1 MSFNSLIKSRIVAHL
16 ASERRLLNRR
26 DRAERR
32 RQRRNAAHEVD
43 YFHDVADPYAHLT
56 AQVLQ
61 RLEARYDIVLRP
73 HLISCPPD
81 GATPA
86 RAALQAYS
94 RLDATRLAV
103 HAGLDFPDMPTSPT
117 PERIDK
123 ARSLIAAALDQ
134 PDFAETAVAVGAAL
148 WQGAILPDKP
158 EADPRTAMSQADA
171 LLARRGHYLGAT
183 FFYAGEWY
191 WGIDRLHY
199 LEDRLRE
206 LGAGTDDSCENLL
219 FEPPFPDFQAPNRPD
234 QARSDIDIEMFGS
247 FRSPYSWI
255 AFDRVRALACAW
267 GVGFCF
273 RPVLPMLMRGLAVPR
288 QKSLYILGDVAREA
302 RRMGIPFGRACDP
315 LGRAVERGYALI
327 GHAREAGRLNDYVS
341 SYLRGVW
348 ADGIDANTDQG
359 LSRIVERAG
368 LDWGQ
373 ARPWLRDEGWR
384 VEVEQ
389 NRQELTDLG
398 LWGVPSFRVGETY
411 FWGQDRLWLLE
422 AAISKSS

>member
-32 RQRRNAAHEVD
+32 RQRRKAAHVVD

-61 RLEARYDIVLRP
+61 RLRARYDIVLQP
-73 HLISCPPD
+73 HLISRPPD

-86 RAALQAYS
+86 RVALQAYS
-94 RLDATRLAV
+94 RLDATRLAAR
-103 HAGLDFPDMPTSPT
+103 AGLDFPDTPTSLT
-117 PERIDK
+117 PESIDT
-123 ARSLIAAALDQ
+123 ARSLVAAALDQ

-148 WQGAILPDKP
+148 WQGTTLPDKP
-158 EADPRTAMSQADA
+158 EADPRDAMAQADA

-199 LEDRLRE
+199 LEDRLRK
-206 LGAGTDDSCENLL
+206 LGAGTDDAPTARL
-219 FEPPFPDFQAPNRPD
+219 FEPPFSNFRAPDYPG
-234 QARSDIDIEMFGS
+234 QARSDAAIEMFGS
-247 FRSPYSWI
+247 FRSPYSCI
-255 AFDRVRALACAW
+255 AFDRVRALAAAS
-267 GVGFCF
+267 GVGFRF

-288 QKSLYILGDVAREA
+288 QKSLYILGDVARES

-327 GHAREAGRLNDYVS
+327 RPARESGRLDDYVS
-341 SYLRGVW
+341 SFFRGVW
-348 ADGIDANTDQG
+348 SDGIDAATDRG
-359 LSRIVERAG
+359 LAHIVERAG
-368 LDWGQ
+368 LDWDQ
-373 ARPWLRDEGWR
+373 AKPWLRDGGWR

-389 NRQELTDLG
+389 NRQALTDLG
-398 LWGVPSFRVGETY
+398 LWGVPSFRFGETH

-422 AAISKSS
+422 AELSKLG